1 MRVLVAIVLLCAS
14 GSLARAQSA
23 LEWAIAEGQRARPA
37 AARSVGRGF
46 MRAVALA
53 EGRLVRASWYGGGER
68 LNRHTASGE
77 VFRPHGLT
85 AAHRTLPLGTRL
97 AVSYGGRTVIVR
109 VNDRGPA
116 AWTGRSLDVSR
127 GVAEALGFKHR
138 GAANVGIAV
147 VGR

>member
-1 MRVLVAIVLLCAS
+1 MTRLLLALALLCGA
-14 GSLARAQSA
+14 GSVARAQSA
-23 LEWAIAEGQRARPA
+23 LEWAISEGQRARPA
-37 AARSVGRGF
+37 VAAVDHRL

-97 AVSYGGRTVIVR
+97 AVSYGGRTIIVR

-138 GAANVGIAV
+138 GAANVRIAV